1 MKILVDTGQQKK
13 KHDLKHACMERLGAE
28 LQIVPLPVGDY
39 VLVDENVEDVLKRKK
54 NRGIDVKKLDLLG
67 SYKVSVDTK
76 RDIMEIIGNICGPQ
90 HDRFRDEVILAQK
103 NQIKLYILV
112 ENTDGVLKLD
122 DLDRWENPRAK
133 MKRWIKEANGS
144 RKQVFVSPN
153 ATKGSTLAKAM
164 RTMQEEYGVRFL
176 FCRPEDTGQ
185 KILEL
190 LGAIGNGET

>member
-1 MKILVDTGQQKK
+1 MVLIEDKAQKDK
-13 KHDLKHACMERLGAE
+13 KHEEKHMFFEKMGIEIIRY
-28 LQIVPLPVGDY
+28 PLPVADY
-39 VLVDENVEDVLKRKK
+39 IKANSKVIEMIERKK
-54 NRGIDVKKLDLLG
+54 RRGIEVKKIDFMG
-67 SYKVSVDTK
+67 TYDVCVDTK
-76 RDIMEIIGNICGPQ
+76 FSIQEIISDICGKQ
-90 HDRFRDEVILAQK
+90 HDRFRDECVLAK
-103 NQIKLYILV
+103 NAGITLYILV

-153 ATKGSTLAKAM
+153 ATKGTTLAKAM
-164 RTMQEEYGVRFL
+164 RTMQEEYGVQFL

-190 LGAIGNGET
+190 LGAIGNEKA